1 MTVAEG
7 QEAKFVVKIA
17 GGKPKPTIKWF
28 KEEEEITTTVE
39 IYEVVE
45 IEDTVTLIIK
55 SAKPEDAGNYYAQ
68 LLNEAGTIS
77 TNKAQLIV
85 NSALFLSNYSS
96 YFDLANKLKF
106 VKYIEIEGGPVFV
119 KVPEPL
125 APINKDESVRFEC
138 IVEANP
144 KPTVSW

>member
-17 GGKPKPTIKWF
+17 GGKPKPAIKWF
-28 KEEEEITTTVE
+28 REEEEITTTVE
-39 IYEVVE
+39 TYEVVE

-55 SAKPEDAGNYYAQ
+55 SAKPENAGNYFAQ
-68 LLNEAGTIS
+68 LINEAGTIS

-85 NSALFLSNYSS
+85 NSEFSNQFLFASRIFKNHFMLCC
-96 YFDLANKLKF
+96 KF
-106 VKYIEIEGGPVFV
+106 KGGPVFV
-119 KVPEPL
+119 KVPEPIG
-125 APINKDESVRFEC
+125 PVNKDETVRFEC